1 MAVGERINPSLFDKL
16 SADLDMPGLREDSAM
31 AEMSRET
38 MQRFSVPRLE
48 RFNDTALRETVK
60 RDLAWLLNTV
70 NMATGVNLEAYPH
83 VQTSVLNFGVAD
95 LTGKA
100 SSHHV
105 TLQRGRDI
113 QTAIKTFEPRID
125 ARSLKV
131 EPVAQERENRT
142 TYVIHADITAAVNAM
157 PISFKTDVEADTSTI
172 TIRD

>member
-1 MAVGERINPSLFDKL
+1 
-16 SADLDMPGLREDSAM
+16 M

-48 RFNDTALRETVK
+48 RFNESALRETVK

-70 NMATGVNLEAYPH
+70 NMSAGTDLKAYPH

-100 SSHHV
+100 SSHRV
-105 TLQRGRDI
+105 TLQRAHDI
-113 QTAIKTFEPRID
+113 QEAIKIFEPRID

-131 EPVAQERENRT
+131 ELVGQERENRT